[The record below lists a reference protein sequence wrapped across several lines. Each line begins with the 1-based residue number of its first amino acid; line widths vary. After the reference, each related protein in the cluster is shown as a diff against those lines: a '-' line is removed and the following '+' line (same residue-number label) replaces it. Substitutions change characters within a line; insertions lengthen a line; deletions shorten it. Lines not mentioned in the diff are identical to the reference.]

1 MDGAELG
8 GELCRL
14 AVELD
19 GGTASGLAAHFDV
32 APSDPMIPTSTD
44 GFHRGFFGSEASRV
58 TLNPVGFRFAVADLG
73 LSKDPAQKAVA
84 EACDGRFDARYFGYV
99 DASANNHRKY
109 FSGQPFVGN
118 EKCRL
123 NRMPC

>member
-19 GGTASGLAAHFDV
+19 SGTASGLAAHFDV
-32 APSDPMIPTSTD
+32 APSDPMIPTGTN
-44 GFHRGFFGSEASRV
+44 GFHRGFFGSETRSI
-58 TLNPVGFRFAVADLG
+58 TLNPVGLRFAVADFG

-84 EACDGRFDARYFGYV
+84 EACDGRFDARYFGNV
-99 DASANNHRKY
+99 DASANNHTNILAGSLSWEMK
-109 FSGQPFVGN
+109 SAA
-118 EKCRL
+118 
-123 NRMPC
+123 